1 MCCGWHPWP
10 KLGAYLIWQACEIA
24 YWLAVKLALLH
35 VYDLTGGLPAGKPGF
50 AAISMPWYY
59 AALVARAASVLLYAV
74 LVARDIIRPDGDVVR
89 AAGIDDPAGGALA
102 DAPDVVKLRL
112 GGSPPA
118 GLRPGAAVRG

>member
-1 MCCGWHPWP
+1 
-10 KLGAYLIWQACEIA
+10 
-24 YWLAVKLALLH
+24 VKLALLH

-59 AALVARAASVLLYAV
+59 AALAARAASVLLYAV